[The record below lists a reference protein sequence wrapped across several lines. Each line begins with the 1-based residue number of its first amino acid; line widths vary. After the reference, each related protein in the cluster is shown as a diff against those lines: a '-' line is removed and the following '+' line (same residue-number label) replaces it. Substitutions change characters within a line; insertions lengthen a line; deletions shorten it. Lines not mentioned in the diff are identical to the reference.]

1 MMPAGEGNQFL
12 RDLAVTE
19 REITGVFKSH
29 LRRGG
34 GIYRNTFHFAKP
46 QQGAKRISPS
56 AKVIEVEEQL
66 HCRMR
71 LKMTES
77 IALLQSCKISVA

>member
-1 MMPAGEGNQFL
+1 MMPAGGGNQFL

-29 LRRGG
+29 LRRDGR
-34 GIYRNTFHFAKP
+34 IYRNTFHFAKP
-46 QQGAKRISPS
+46 QQGAKQKSPS
-56 AKVIEVEEQL
+56 TKVIGVEEQR

-71 LKMTES
+71 LKK
-77 IALLQSCKISVA
+77 SCKISPT